1 MYSSRYFGCATCL
14 ILADFGLCN
23 FPKQKNPVSH
33 ICKMLDSKL
42 AKEPP
47 SYPPFLEDCPKNAL
61 PKKWRVFTLR
71 PVRHRP
77 CILFS
82 QLLVLIHFFLSS
94 SFEIIQVSWRLF
106 A

>member
-1 MYSSRYFGCATCL
+1 MYSSIYFDCATCL
-14 ILADFGLCN
+14 ILAEFGLCN

-61 PKKWRVFTLR
+61 PKKWRFYTLR
-71 PVRHRP
+71 RVLHGLEML
-77 CILFS
+77 CS
-82 QLLVLIHFFLSS
+82 QLSVLMHSFWSS
-94 SFEIIQVSWRLF
+94 SLKFMQVSWI
-106 A
+106 